1 MCRYCYQTMI
11 RSYLMY
17 LLTLLASFCS
27 QNLIINAE
35 EAKVAQFPLQF
46 SGSLEIISHL
56 IAADNEYPPNT
67 RRMSIVY
74 DYHNKRAR
82 IDIEAGYEAAK
93 YYIRRYDTKNEYMIR
108 LQPIDDC
115 KRSYLGET
123 MPFPDLSSSTYI
135 KDEVIDGI
143 MCSYFLHEDHDIR
156 VHMYLATTDNAPV
169 KLIQESVEN
178 GISVPLLTYQF
189 SDVYVGELDQSWFE
203 LPEKFPHKE
212 CVRHV
217 GGFPYIHL
225 FHYFV
230 RA

>member
-1 MCRYCYQTMI
+1 M
-11 RSYLMY
+11 LV
-17 LLTLLASFCS
+17 LLAILYSDYP
-27 QNLIINAE
+27 IMNAE
-35 EAKVAQFPLQF
+35 EVKTAKFPLQF
-46 SGSLEIISHL
+46 SGSLEITSHL
-56 IAADNEYPPNT
+56 IDVDSEYPPNT

-123 MPFPDLSSSTYI
+123 MPYPDLSDALYV
-135 KDEVIDGI
+135 KEEVIDGI
-143 MCSYFLHEDHDIR
+143 PCSYFLYEDHDIR
-156 VHMYLATTDNAPV
+156 VHMYLAKSDNAPV
-169 KLIQESVEN
+169 KLIHESVEN
-178 GISVPLLTYQF
+178 GISIPLLTYQF

-203 LPEKFPHKE
+203 LPDKFPHKE

-217 GGFPYIHL
+217 GGFPYIHI

-230 RA
+230 RV